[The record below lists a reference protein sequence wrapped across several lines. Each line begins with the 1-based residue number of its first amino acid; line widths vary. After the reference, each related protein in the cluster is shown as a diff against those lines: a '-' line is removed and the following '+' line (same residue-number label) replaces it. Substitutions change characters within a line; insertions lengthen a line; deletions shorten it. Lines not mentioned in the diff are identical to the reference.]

1 MNAMKNALIAV
12 LAVGLA
18 GCGLLEAEANSKDI
32 CVLQSNIAEIPAA
45 PPVSVPSTPPVPLLL
60 DLGDAVP
67 DLEDEGVEADIN
79 PVAITL
85 GSVSGNV
92 NFRGVE
98 TLTLTVQPPP
108 ARPDLEP
115 AIFRYERATPAPAEV
130 FALSATPVEP
140 VDLADYLEGDVL
152 RITASF
158 SGSPPTQS
166 WTATLELCSSTRV
179 KIDYWERITG

>member
-1 MNAMKNALIAV
+1 MKNALIAV

-32 CVLQSNIAEIPAA
+32 CVLQSNIAEVPAS
-45 PPVSVPSTPPVPLLL
+45 PPVSVPSTPPVTLLL

-79 PVAITL
+79 PEALTL

-92 NFRGVE
+92 DFRGVE

-108 ARPDLEP
+108 DRPDLEP
-115 AIFRYERATPAPAEV
+115 AVFRYERTTPASDSV
-130 FALSATPVEP
+130 FALPARPVSP
-140 VDLADYLEGDVL
+140 VDLADYLEGDFL
-152 RITASF
+152 RITGTF
-158 SGSPPTQS
+158 SGSAPAQS
-166 WTATLELCSSTRV
+166 WTATLELCSSTQVRV
-179 KIDYWERITG
+179 DYWKRITG